1 MMAKHF
7 LPRITKAS
15 GEVMIPGSK
24 SISNRILLLAAIS
37 EGETVI
43 HNLLKSDDTDRML
56 EALLELGVEITVVD
70 PKTRSF
76 LVKGC
81 PQGFPTKAAQLFLGN
96 AGTAFR
102 SLTAALA
109 LNGGEYQLTGV
120 PRMHERP
127 IKDLVDALD
136 GLGFQVDYLENRG
149 FPPLQIHPG
158 KLQSKHITLK
168 GDVSSQYLTALLLTL
183 PQLNQA
189 IEIEIVGELISK
201 PYVAITLILLEQF
214 GVEIKHDNY
223 QRFFI
228 PEDAKYRSPGV
239 FFVESDASSASYY
252 LGLGALCGPLTVKG
266 VGTDSIQGDIRF
278 IEALEM
284 MGATVEWYANEV
296 VVGPPQNGILKGI
309 DLDCNHI
316 PDAAMTLAV
325 LAVFADS
332 KTILRNIGSW
342 RVKETDRIRAMAT
355 ELMKFGVQVEEGGDF
370 LVIYPQ
376 EKLNEN
382 VEVET
387 YDDHRIAMCFS
398 LLSYKVPL
406 TILDPRCVDKTFP
419 TYFECLNA
427 VTQ

>member
-1 MMAKHF
+1 MTAKHF
-7 LPRITKAS
+7 LPHITKAS

-24 SISNRILLLAAIS
+24 SISNRILLLAAMS

-56 EALLELGVEITVVD
+56 EALLELGVEVTVVD

-81 PQGFPTKAAQLFLGN
+81 PQGFPNKAAQLFLGN

-109 LNGGEYQLTGV
+109 LNGGEYRLTGV

-136 GLGFQVDYLENRG
+136 GLGFQVDYLENAG
-149 FPPLQIHPG
+149 YPPLQIHPG

-214 GVEIKHDNY
+214 GVEIQHDNY

-284 MGATVEWYANEV
+284 MNATVEWRANEV
-296 VVGPPQNGILKGI
+296 IVGPPQNGVLRGI

-355 ELMKFGVQVEEGGDF
+355 ELMKFGVQVEEGDDF

-376 EKLNEN
+376 DKLNEN

-398 LLSYKVPL
+398 LLSCKVPL
-406 TILDPRCVDKTFP
+406 TILDPQCVDKTFP
-419 TYFECLNA
+419 TYFECFSA